1 MIWYIQSLERFM
13 FIAYAIVGGLL
24 ALALAASAA
33 FSLQRNEQIV
43 ASMRKV
49 QVPDSW
55 LPRLAA
61 LKAAGAIGLIAGL
74 WITPL
79 GVAAA
84 VGVTL
89 YFIGAVISHLRVRDY
104 ELAPAA
110 VLTLVAAAALTLR
123 VLA

>member
-1 MIWYIQSLERFM
+1 M
-13 FIAYAIVGGLL
+13 FIAYAVVGGLL
-24 ALALAASAA
+24 ALVLAASAT
-33 FSLQRNEQIV
+33 FTLQRNDQIV

-55 LPRLAA
+55 LPRLAT
-61 LKAAGAIGLIAGL
+61 LKAAGAIGLVAGL

-89 YFIGAVISHLRVRDY
+89 YFAGAVISHLRVKDY

-110 VLTLVAAAALTLR
+110 ALTLVAAAALTLR
-123 VLA
+123 ALA

>member
-1 MIWYIQSLERFM
+1 M

-24 ALALAASAA
+24 ALALAASAT

-84 VGVTL
+84 AGVTL
-89 YFIGAVISHLRVRDY
+89 YFIGAVISHLRVKDY